1 MFFKK
6 YGDIVVSVFYLI
18 LAVAMIVMA
27 RMLPV
32 STVTSLGPEFMPT
45 VIGVVTFIL
54 AAILLVTSIKDFKP
68 NLAAVEAGEEK
79 DESDYKRVLSSFVV
93 VLAYVM
99 VLKPVGFIISTIV
112 YLPIQMFIL
121 SPAEQRNG
129 KSAVKLTILSVI
141 FTMVVFFLFRYG
153 FKIILPSGI
162 FTINL

>member
-6 YGDIVVSVFYLI
+6 YGDIVVSVFYLV
-18 LAVAMIVMA
+18 LAIAIIIMA

-32 STVTSLGPEFMPT
+32 SAVTSLGPDFMPN
-45 VIGVVTFIL
+45 VIGIVTLIL
-54 AAILLVTSIKDFKP
+54 AAILLVTSIKNFKS
-68 NLAAVEAGEEK
+68 NLAEAEAAGEK
-79 DESDYKRVLSSFVV
+79 DESDYKRVLSSFIV

-99 VLKPVGFIISTIV
+99 ILKPVGFIISTIV
-112 YLPIQMFIL
+112 YLPVQMFIL
-121 SPAEQRNG
+121 SPVDQRNG

-141 FTMVVFFLFRYG
+141 FTLVVFFLFRYG

>member
-18 LAVAMIVMA
+18 LAAAILVMA
-27 RMLPV
+27 KMLPV
-32 STVTSLGPEFMPT
+32 SAVTSLGPDFMPT
-45 VIGVVTFIL
+45 VIGVVTLIL
-54 AAILLVTSIKDFKP
+54 AAILLITSIKNFKS
-68 NLAAVEAGEEK
+68 NLAEVQAGIEK
-79 DESDYKRVLSSFVV
+79 DESDYKRVLSSFIV

-99 VLKPVGFIISTIV
+99 ILKPLGFIISTIV

-121 SPAEQRNG
+121 SPADQRNG

-141 FTMVVFFLFRYG
+141 FTMAVFFLFRYG